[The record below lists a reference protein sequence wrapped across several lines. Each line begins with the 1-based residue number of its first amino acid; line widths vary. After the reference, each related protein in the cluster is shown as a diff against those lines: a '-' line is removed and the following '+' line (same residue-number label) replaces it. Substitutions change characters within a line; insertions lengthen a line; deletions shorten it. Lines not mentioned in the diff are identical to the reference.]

1 MTTTNP
7 LFLFLLFG
15 VIGIISITSIL
26 ITDHIVNYET
36 WDDNKRYFL
45 KDFHGYEVTCDVNY
59 FAEPTNCQIVDE
71 QGNKVPNDTIEL
83 LETECLAFEIETGN
97 LVPCILS

>member
-1 MTTTNP
+1 MTSKTIKTV
-7 LFLFLLFG
+7 LLASLA
-15 VIGIISITSIL
+15 VIGITSIL
-26 ITDHIVNYET
+26 ITDYIVNYEA
-36 WDDNKRYFL
+36 WGDNKEYFV

-97 LVPCILS
+97 FVPCRMS